1 MKGRDSFIMSVII
14 VKFYQIFSIWIFLA
28 SVLYG
33 LHLSPMNPFPL
44 LVPAAIVGAAHFIYR
59 FTLDPWWKLAVIF
72 LIHFLPLLWVPP
84 DFSLT
89 TLYQNMGFLLVYLVI
104 MTVSGTSILDV
115 YWSLFT
121 KPMGPFLQEIK
132 DRLL

>member
-1 MKGRDSFIMSVII
+1 MTVTV
-14 VKFYQIFSIWIFLA
+14 VKVYQIFSVWIFLA

-33 LHLSPMNPFPL
+33 LCLSPMNPFPL
-44 LVPAAIVGAAHFIYR
+44 LVLALIVGTVHFLYR
-59 FTLDPWWKLAVIF
+59 FALDPWWKLMAIF
-72 LIHFLPLLWVPP
+72 LIHVLPFLWIRPT
-84 DFSLT
+84 FSAI
-89 TLYQNMGFLLVYLVI
+89 TLYQNMGFLLAYVVI

-121 KPMGPFLQEIK
+121 KPTGPFLQEIK

>member
-1 MKGRDSFIMSVII
+1 MLVII
-14 VKFYQIFSIWIFLA
+14 VKFYQIFSVWIFLA

-44 LVPAAIVGAAHFIYR
+44 LVLAAIVGTVHFIYR

-72 LIHFLPLLWVPP
+72 LIHFLPFLWIRPNM
-84 DFSLT
+84 SIT
-89 TLYQNMGFLLVYLVI
+89 TLYQNMGFLLVYLLTMAI
-104 MTVSGTSILDV
+104 TSTSILGV

-121 KPMGPFLQEIK
+121 KPTGPFLQEMK
-132 DRLL
+132 CRVF

>member
-1 MKGRDSFIMSVII
+1 MLVIV
-14 VKFYQIFSIWIFLA
+14 VKFYQIFSVWIFLA

-44 LVPAAIVGAAHFIYR
+44 LVLAAIVGTVHFIYR

-72 LIHFLPLLWVPP
+72 LIHFLPFLWIRPNMSVI
-84 DFSLT
+84 
-89 TLYQNMGFLLVYLVI
+89 TLYQNMGFLLVYLLTMAI
-104 MTVSGTSILDV
+104 TSTSILDV

-121 KPMGPFLQEIK
+121 KPTGPFLQEMK
-132 DRLL
+132 GRVF